1 MVCGDQAIEIR
12 QRPGASRPVREPGR
26 ARTQALRQARALS
39 DHRTC
44 AIDVLSRRT
53 WVANPMRLLVAGII
67 LAGLALL
74 AACER
79 APTSLRLALPV
90 LPVDRQIAEDL
101 ADMLGESDA
110 VSLEL
115 TAAALSES
123 NSLDALLRGDA
134 DVALVSNAVPFR
146 HGIATVIPLYPT
158 VLHVAYREGRDAS
171 NGTSL
176 LTGAS
181 VFAGPE
187 GSASRQMFDRIVRHL
202 RLSADDFAYVEDL
215 ESYADVVVLFSP
227 VAPDR
232 VAEFP
237 DVRLFSFGSPADIGT
252 GSVIDAATLLNPYL
266 RPFVIPEGTYGPATP
281 QPVVT
286 FAVDKVLVAREDLD
300 ASVVYDLVLALLRSR
315 PALAAKHPGSF
326 EHLAADFDVTRSTF
340 VVHPG
345 TQAYLQREAPTIY
358 ERYSGIA
365 EVAVTILIAL
375 VSASLAGMRLYQ
387 RRRKNRIDRFYSSAI
402 EIRDSVARGSSDET
416 RREAIAKIREL
427 QNTAFEQLVDE
438 KLAADESFRVFITLS
453 NDVLRQLGAI
463 DADHRISDD

>member
-1 MVCGDQAIEIR
+1 
-12 QRPGASRPVREPGR
+12 
-26 ARTQALRQARALS
+26 
-39 DHRTC
+39 
-44 AIDVLSRRT
+44 
-53 WVANPMRLLVAGII
+53 MRLIVASII
-67 LAGLALL
+67 LAIGTLL

-79 APTSLRLALPV
+79 DPPSLRIAAPA

-101 ADMLGESDA
+101 AEMLGESGD

-115 TAAALSES
+115 TTPGLSGS
-123 NSLDALLRGDA
+123 GALDALLNGDA
-134 DVALVSNAVPFR
+134 DIALVSNAVPFTQ
-146 HGIATVIPLYPT
+146 GIATVIPLYPT

-171 NGTSL
+171 SGITL

-187 GSASRQMFDRIVRHL
+187 GSASRQMFEHIASHL
-202 RLSADDFAYVEDL
+202 RLSANDFAYVEDL
-215 ESYADVVVLFSP
+215 ETYADVVVLFTP
-227 VAPDR
+227 IAPER

-237 DVRLFSFGSPADIGT
+237 ELRLFSFGSPADIGA
-252 GSVIDAATLLNPYL
+252 GSVVDAATLLNPQL
-266 RPFVIPEGTYGPATP
+266 RPFVIPQGTYGPATP
-281 QPVVT
+281 QPILT
-286 FAVDKVLVAREDLD
+286 LAVDKVLVAREELD

-358 ERYSGIA
+358 ERYSGVA
-365 EVAVTILIAL
+365 EVTVTILIAF
-375 VSASLAGMRLYQ
+375 VSASIAGMRIYQ
-387 RRRKNRIDRFYSSAI
+387 RRRKNRIDQFYSSAI
-402 EIRDSVARGSSDET
+402 EIRDSVAPGSSDGA

-427 QNTAFEQLVDE
+427 QNTAFDQLVDE

-463 DADHRISDD
+463 GVDHRISDD